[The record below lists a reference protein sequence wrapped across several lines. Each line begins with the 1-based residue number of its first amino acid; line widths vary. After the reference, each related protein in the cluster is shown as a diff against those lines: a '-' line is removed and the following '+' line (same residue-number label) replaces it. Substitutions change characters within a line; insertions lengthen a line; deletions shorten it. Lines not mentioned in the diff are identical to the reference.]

1 MIIGVPRDTHEG
13 ERRVAL
19 IPASVAELKKKGFAV
34 LVESGAGIAAGFPDR
49 LYEEKGAQIC
59 DRAKV
64 FGDGQIILEVNGLG
78 ANPEHGAA
86 DLERITKSHTLIGFS
101 DPLGNPEA
109 AQKLA
114 ATGARTHSMELIP
127 RITRA
132 QSMDALSSM
141 ATIAGYKAV
150 LLGAEH
156 LPRMF
161 PMLMTAAGTL
171 APARVF
177 VIGVGVAGLQA
188 LATAKRL
195 GAVTSA
201 YDVRPV
207 VKEQV
212 QSVGAKFI
220 ELDLKTEDAE
230 GSGGYA
236 KAQGEEFLERQRELM
251 LKVVAENDVVITT
264 AAIPGRKAPILV
276 TTEMVHAMDPGSVVI
291 DIAAERGGNC
301 ELTEAGKVVD
311 VNGVQ
316 IVGPLNLPSQIPYH
330 ASQMYG
336 RNITTF
342 LNHMVKDGAL
352 TLDLED
358 EVVTSTLVTNGGDV
372 VHPMIREKLGLPVT
386 EAPPAEATATEAT
399 KGSDN

>member
-1 MIIGVPRDTHEG
+1 MIIGVPRDTQDG

-19 IPASVAELKKKGFAV
+19 IPASIAELKKKGHDV
-34 LVESGAGIAAGFPDR
+34 LVEKDAGVAAGFPD
-49 LYEEKGAQIC
+49 KHFGDAGATVV
-59 DRAKV
+59 DRSKV
-64 FGDGQIILEVNGLG
+64 FADAQVILEVNSFG
-78 ANPEHGAA
+78 ANPDQGAA
-86 DLERITKSHTLIGFS
+86 DLANLNKDQTVIGFS
-101 DPLGNPEA
+101 DPLGNAEA
-109 AQKLA
+109 AKQVA
-114 ATGARTHSMELIP
+114 ATGARSFSMELIP

-141 ATIAGYKAV
+141 ATIAGYKSV

-156 LPRMF
+156 LPRLF

-220 ELDLKTEDAE
+220 ELDLETGDAE

-236 KAQGEEFLERQRELM
+236 KAQGEEFLRKQRELM
-251 LKVVAENDVVITT
+251 LKVVSENDVVITT

-276 TTEMVHAMDPGSVVI
+276 TSEMVHAMEPGSVVV

-301 ELTEAGKVVD
+301 ELTKAGEVVD

-330 ASQMYG
+330 ASQMYA

-342 LNHMVKDGAL
+342 LNHMVKEGEL

-358 EVVTSTLVTNGGDV
+358 EVVTATLVTNGGDV
-372 VHPMIREKLGLPVT
+372 VHPMIREKLGMP
-386 EAPPAEATATEAT
+386 AAEASI
-399 KGSDN
+399 GSDN